1 MDGTLYVYMART
13 HFNNGNTGI
22 GSKGFF
28 SLVSLASI
36 HVQCTVLYSLYIY
49 IYIYAVRC
57 SINNIVHNIKSSR
70 PKLTFRLF
78 HIIGFTLWV
87 CVCAR
92 LCACECITFG
102 LFHRQTTK
110 FRLIHFYTTATNTV
124 ILFVPSCNAVT
135 DCCSRI
141 STKIHYS
148 EQYYFFSFF
157 RIFRIYN
164 NRRKRIIFSFKI
176 CIKSS
181 VYIHKFKL
189 VDFSIEYLF

>member
-1 MDGTLYVYMART
+1 MVHCMCIWRAHTSTTATLALVAR
-13 HFNNGNTGI
+13 
-22 GSKGFF
+22 FF
-28 SLVSLASI
+28 FLSSLSLVSMYNVL
-36 HVQCTVLYSLYIY
+36 CYTVY

-181 VYIHKFKL
+181 VCIHKFEL

>member
-1 MDGTLYVYMART
+1 MCIHLHSIQANTCVAIISYRLNNRIQNTSTCIWMVHCMCIWRAHTSTTATLALVARV
-13 HFNNGNTGI
+13 
-22 GSKGFF
+22 FF
-28 SLVSLASI
+28 LSSLSLVSMYNVL
-36 HVQCTVLYSLYIY
+36 CYTVY

-148 EQYYFFSFF
+148 EQYYFFFVF
-157 RIFRIYN
+157 
-164 NRRKRIIFSFKI
+164 
-176 CIKSS
+176 
-181 VYIHKFKL
+181 
-189 VDFSIEYLF
+189 